1 MVGCWRGFLSGARC
15 GLAYGPADAT
25 AKTFDPSLPL
35 PPVYC
40 PSLPSVCLPHPFSE
54 MTYIVSSGALNCTP
68 TNPEVG
74 CVWYVAILQQLGD
87 AEIVLV

>member
-1 MVGCWRGFLSGARC
+1 
-15 GLAYGPADAT
+15 
-25 AKTFDPSLPL
+25 
-35 PPVYC
+35 
-40 PSLPSVCLPHPFSE
+40 
-54 MTYIVSSGALNCTP
+54 MTYIVSGGALNSTP